1 MTNELLSQL
10 PPPPK
15 GKTGW
20 PWTEA
25 PAPLSPT
32 MPDGQPW
39 PQISIVTPS
48 YNQGQF
54 IEVTIRSVLLQ
65 GYPNL
70 EYLIMDGGST
80 DASVS
85 IIRKYEPWLSCWVSE
100 RDKGQADAINKGLDR
115 STGAIL
121 AWLNSDDTY
130 LPGALHHAA
139 EALAGAGETVGAA
152 AGAGHRVDESGRILL
167 TRQLPEIN
175 YESILMWLQ
184 PNYFPQPSCF
194 FTRAAWAQCGPL
206 DSTLHFG
213 LDLALWLEIAR
224 VFEFRRIDAPLSN
237 SLVHAAAKTIAEI
250 ERATVDI
257 ALIMTRHGREDLARI
272 HLRKLVI
279 RSLEYRK
286 LEARFGLL
294 FKVSKLVRRVRRRL
308 ARESHQ

>member
-1 MTNELLSQL
+1 MTNQLLSQL

-15 GKTGW
+15 GKSGW

-25 PAPLSPT
+25 PDPLPPT

-39 PQISIVTPS
+39 PQISVVTPS

-54 IEVTIRSVLLQ
+54 IEATIRSVLLQ

-80 DASVS
+80 DDSVS
-85 IIRKYEPWLSCWVSE
+85 VIRKYEPWLSAWISE
-100 RDKGQADAINKGLDR
+100 KDKGQSDAINKGLDR
-115 STGAIL
+115 SAGTIL

-130 LPGALHHAA
+130 LPDALQQAA
-139 EALAGAGETVGAA
+139 LALAGAGERVGAA
-152 AGAGHRVDESGRILL
+152 AGSGYRVDERGRILA
-167 TRQLPEIN
+167 TRELPEIS
-175 YESILMWLQ
+175 YESIMMWLQ
-184 PNYFPQPSCF
+184 PDYFPQPSCF

-206 DSTLHFG
+206 DATLHFG

-250 ERATVDI
+250 ERATVEI

-279 RSLEYRK
+279 RSLEYRR
-286 LEARFGLL
+286 LEAQFAPL
-294 FKVSKLVRRVRRRL
+294 FKLRKLVRRVRGRL
-308 ARESHQ
+308 GRGSV